1 MLNSD
6 YVILLQELISLLS
19 HFVQHIRYN
28 TNLSICVQHECA
40 QSNLFLNT
48 HLKRIILNTWREKHN
63 VVIYNTIPRIRAKEI
78 SYFLYALV
86 PPYLLKCDAYILGS
100 QRKCED
106 KIGMFYLTRSTDFTK

>member
-1 MLNSD
+1 M
-6 YVILLQELISLLS
+6 YGMVQESL
-19 HFVQHIRYN
+19 HIRHN

-78 SYFLYALV
+78 SYFLNIYWFRR
-86 PPYLLKCDAYILGS
+86 IH
-100 QRKCED
+100 
-106 KIGMFYLTRSTDFTK
+106 